1 MTPLLPLWDADAWK
15 VSNFKFTLHW
25 SYSCAKII
33 LNDFYG
39 IKLTVGFFFF
49 FFFSCPSVRN
59 SWTNLSFNIQPKK
72 LTFWMKSSMKF
83 KAQRIIFQQVPSD
96 WNMLG
101 RPMTEI
107 SGVASFLAKNLM
119 VKPAQVTAYSACTMC
134 IWYEDMIPAL
144 KWFGAQQAVQ

>member
-15 VSNFKFTLHW
+15 VSNFKFTLRW

-49 FFFSCPSVRN
+49 FSCPSVWN
-59 SWTNLSFNIQPKK
+59 SWTNPSLNIQPKK

-83 KAQRIIFQQVPSD
+83 KAQRIIFQQVPSE

-107 SGVASFLAKNLM
+107 SRVASFLQRTWWSNQLRYYLFSMHKVYM
-119 VKPAQVTAYSACTMC
+119 IKIYDPCSQVVWILTSS
-134 IWYEDMIPAL
+134 
-144 KWFGAQQAVQ
+144 